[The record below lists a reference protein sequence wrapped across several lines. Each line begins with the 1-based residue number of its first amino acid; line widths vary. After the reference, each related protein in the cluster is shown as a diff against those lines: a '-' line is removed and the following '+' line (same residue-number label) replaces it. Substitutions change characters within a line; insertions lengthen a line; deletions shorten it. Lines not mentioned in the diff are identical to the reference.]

1 MSSYFSST
9 ELEQIRS
16 AVKEA
21 EKTTSAEIVPVFL
34 ERSGFYPE
42 AYWKSAAL
50 FILFWSFLVYIYF
63 KFISTSWT
71 FNLELFLLSQIVVG
85 GVGFLLAYFWYP
97 WQRLF
102 IDSKNMKARIWD
114 KAYSIFLKEEI
125 FNTKN
130 RTGMLL
136 FMSFLEKEVIILGDS
151 GINRHV
157 TPQIWEGIIAQ
168 LISGLRHKNKTEAI
182 IQAIYSMGN
191 LLKQYPIEANDENE
205 LKDDLRLGD
214 NI

>member
-1 MSSYFSST
+1 MSSYFSNT

-50 FILFWSFLVYIYF
+50 FIFLWSFLVYIYL
-63 KFISTSWT
+63 KFVSSNWS
-71 FNLELFLLSQIVVG
+71 FNLELFLSSQIGVG
-85 GVGFLLAYFWYP
+85 GVGFLLAYYWKP
-97 WQRLF
+97 WQRIF
-102 IDSKNMKARIWD
+102 IDPKNRKTQVWN
-114 KAYSIFLKEEI
+114 KAYSVFLKEEI
-125 FNTKN
+125 FKTKN

-151 GINRHV
+151 GINQHV
-157 TPQIWEGIIAQ
+157 TPQIWEGIISQ
-168 LISGLRHKNKTEAI
+168 LINGLKHKNKTEAI
-182 IQAIYSMGN
+182 IQAIHSMGN
-191 LLKQYPIEANDENE
+191 LLKQYPIEPNDENE
-205 LKDDLRLGD
+205 LKDDL
-214 NI
+214 